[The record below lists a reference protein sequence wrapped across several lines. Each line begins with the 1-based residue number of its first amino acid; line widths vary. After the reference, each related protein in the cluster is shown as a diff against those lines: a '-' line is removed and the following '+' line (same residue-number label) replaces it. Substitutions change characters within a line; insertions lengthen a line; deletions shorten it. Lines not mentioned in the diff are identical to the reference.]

1 MKRNRTLSLLLAML
15 MLLGSLVSCADETD
29 TTNDPEQDDTTAA
42 VEEDTSIRDN
52 LPGNLNYGGD
62 TITFISQYCEGIT
75 SSEVSVPGLNSD
87 PINDSVYERNK
98 YVENRLNI
106 KIEHIKEDTTDDYVV
121 VQKVVTAVKSGSKE
135 YDVLTS
141 PAYVVLEQ
149 SLSGTFANLNA
160 SDYLELEQPWW
171 VQGFNEALSYQ
182 GAQYAAAGNI
192 LLSIYR
198 FAFVTIFN
206 KNTFHDHNEAYLYEY
221 VENGT
226 WTLDKQASLVPT
238 FYADNGNNVQDAQ
251 GDMYGLV
258 TNVGIYVDPYWASCE
273 VDIIGKNE
281 DGDYEMNFDINRLH
295 ETAEKALYLYYGT
308 DNATYLGDAKS
319 VFSEGYAAM
328 ATIRMLDMESS
339 LLRNMEDPYGVVP
352 MPRLTVDQDGYYST
366 LHDGFTVLAIPT
378 TVQDDRLHEVSAVLE
393 AMGSSSYRI
402 IKPAYYETTLRTK
415 LVSDPQSSAML
426 DMIVENLRTDAGYI
440 NVYAFSS
447 FHHGFRSIMSSKQNT
462 VSSEY
467 KGRQKKAEQAI
478 KNLNKKLTQLA
489 ERNS

>member
-1 MKRNRTLSLLLAML
+1 MKRNRTLSLLLATL

-206 KNTFHDHNEAYLYEY
+206 KNTFHN
-221 VENGT
+221 
-226 WTLDKQASLVPT
+226 
-238 FYADNGNNVQDAQ
+238 
-251 GDMYGLV
+251 
-258 TNVGIYVDPYWASCE
+258 SC
-273 VDIIGKNE
+273 
-281 DGDYEMNFDINRLH
+281 
-295 ETAEKALYLYYGT
+295 
-308 DNATYLGDAKS
+308 
-319 VFSEGYAAM
+319 
-328 ATIRMLDMESS
+328 
-339 LLRNMEDPYGVVP
+339 
-352 MPRLTVDQDGYYST
+352 
-366 LHDGFTVLAIPT
+366 
-378 TVQDDRLHEVSAVLE
+378 
-393 AMGSSSYRI
+393 
-402 IKPAYYETTLRTK
+402 
-415 LVSDPQSSAML
+415 
-426 DMIVENLRTDAGYI
+426 
-440 NVYAFSS
+440 
-447 FHHGFRSIMSSKQNT
+447 
-462 VSSEY
+462 
-467 KGRQKKAEQAI
+467 
-478 KNLNKKLTQLA
+478 
-489 ERNS
+489 